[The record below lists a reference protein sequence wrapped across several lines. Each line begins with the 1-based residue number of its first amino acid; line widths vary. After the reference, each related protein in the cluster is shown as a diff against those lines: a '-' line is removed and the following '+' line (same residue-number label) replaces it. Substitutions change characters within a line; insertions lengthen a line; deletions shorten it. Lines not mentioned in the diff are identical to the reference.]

1 MVEMRK
7 TSQFVDWLDKL
18 RDIQAKAKVLV
29 RIQRLAEGNPGDV
42 KAVGKGLSEMR
53 INYGPGYRVYFK
65 QQGDELIILLAGG
78 TKGSQ
83 QRDIQKAKKLAEN
96 L

>member
-1 MVEMRK
+1 MIEIRK
-7 TSQFVDWLDKL
+7 TAQFANWLDKL
-18 RDIQAKAKVLV
+18 RDIQAKARVLV

-42 KAVGKGLSEMR
+42 KAIGRGLSEMR

-65 QQGDELIILLAGG
+65 QQGNELIILLAGG

-83 QRDIQKAKKLAEN
+83 QRDIRTAKKLAEN

>member
-1 MVEMRK
+1 M
-7 TSQFVDWLDKL
+7 
-18 RDIQAKAKVLV
+18 LV